1 MLPPFPE
8 NRGARLRISGG
19 CPARGEPEALTK
31 LCSSIACRAQPCQRC
46 SPVLQAL
53 IMFQMY
59 LYGSASAEPFF
70 VAPFPENRGAR
81 LRISGGCPARGEPEA
96 LTKLC
101 SSIACRAQPCQR
113 CSPVLQ
119 ALIIFQMQL
128 YGSASQSRFC
138 CPPFPEN
145 RGTTAHLRRL
155 PRKGRAGGADR
166 SLLKHRVQ
174 GAALPAMLP
183 SSPSADY
190 ISDATL
196 RLCFGR
202 AVFCC
207 PFPGEQGS
215 TTAHLRRLPRKGR
228 AGGAQRSLLKH
239 RVLKQKAWFCVYSAN
254 FL

>member
-1 MLPPFPE
+1 MGLRTGGRRAKSLK
-8 NRGARLRISGG
+8 NRVKSSKIELRFREVRSEG
-19 CPARGEPEALTK
+19 CT
-31 LCSSIACRAQPCQRC
+31 SC

-53 IMFQMY
+53 IY
-59 LYGSASAEPFF
+59 LSVHFYGSASAEPFF
-70 VAPFPENRGAR
+70 AAPFPENRGAR
-81 LRISGGCPARGEPEA
+81 LRISDGCPARGEPEA
-96 LTKLC
+96 LIDLC

-128 YGSASQSRFC
+128 YGSASAE
-138 CPPFPEN
+138 PFFAAPFSGEQ
-145 RGTTAHLRRL
+145 GSTTAHLRRL
-155 PRKGRAGGADR
+155 PRKGRAGGAYKT
-166 SLLKHRVQ
+166 LLKHRVQ

-228 AGGAQRSLLKH
+228 AGGA
-239 RVLKQKAWFCVYSAN
+239 Y
-254 FL
+254 

>member
-1 MLPPFPE
+1 MGLRTGGRRAKSLK
-8 NRGARLRISGG
+8 NRVKSSKIELRFREIRSEG
-19 CPARGEPEALTK
+19 CT
-31 LCSSIACRAQPCQRC
+31 SC

-53 IMFQMY
+53 IY
-59 LYGSASAEPFF
+59 LSVHFYGSASAEPFF
-70 VAPFPENRGAR
+70 AAPFPENRGAR
-81 LRISGGCPARGEPEA
+81 LRISDGCPARGEPEA
-96 LTKLC
+96 LIDLC

-128 YGSASQSRFC
+128 YGSASAE
-138 CPPFPEN
+138 PFFAAPFSGEQ
-145 RGTTAHLRRL
+145 GSTTAHLRRL
-155 PRKGRAGGADR
+155 PRKGRARGAYKT
-166 SLLKHRVQ
+166 LLKHRVQ

-228 AGGAQRSLLKH
+228 AGGA
-239 RVLKQKAWFCVYSAN
+239 Y
-254 FL
+254 

>member
-1 MLPPFPE
+1 MLPSSPSADYISDATLRLCFGRAVFCCPFPE
-8 NRGARLRISGG
+8 NWGVRLRISGG
-19 CPARGEPEALTK
+19 CPARGEPET
-31 LCSSIACRAQPCQRC
+31 
-46 SPVLQAL
+46 L
-53 IMFQMY
+53 IN
-59 LYGSASAEPFF
+59 P
-70 VAPFPENRGAR
+70 
-81 LRISGGCPARGEPEA
+81 
-96 LTKLC
+96 C

-128 YGSASQSRFC
+128 YGSASAE
-138 CPPFPEN
+138 PFFAAPFSGEQ
-145 RGTTAHLRRL
+145 GSTTAHLRRL
-155 PRKGRAGGADR
+155 PRKGRAGGAYKT
-166 SLLKHRVQ
+166 LLKHRVQ

-228 AGGAQRSLLKH
+228 AGGA
-239 RVLKQKAWFCVYSAN
+239 Y
-254 FL
+254 

>member
-1 MLPPFPE
+1 M
-8 NRGARLRISGG
+8 
-19 CPARGEPEALTK
+19 
-31 LCSSIACRAQPCQRC
+31 Q
-46 SPVLQAL
+46 
-53 IMFQMY
+53 
-59 LYGSASAEPFF
+59 LYGSASAEPFFCPFSGEQGSTTAHLRRLPRKGRARGAYKTLLKHRVQGAALPAMLPSSPSADYISDATLRLCFGRAVF

-128 YGSASQSRFC
+128 YGSASAE
-138 CPPFPEN
+138 PFFAAPFSGEQ
-145 RGTTAHLRRL
+145 GSTTAHLRRL
-155 PRKGRAGGADR
+155 PRKGRAGGAYKT
-166 SLLKHRVQ
+166 LLKHRVQ

-202 AVFCC
+202 AVFVA
-207 PFPGEQGS
+207 PFPENRGARLRISDGCPARGEPEALIDLCS
-215 TTAHLRRLPRKGR
+215 SIA
-228 AGGAQRSLLKH
+228 
-239 RVLKQKAWFCVYSAN
+239 C
-254 FL
+254 